1 MTWGPSWVG
10 VPVKRTSQTNIV
22 LLKATQYSQLKN
34 VVTGKGKQNIRNK

>member
-22 LLKATQYSQLKN
+22 AYLYSIVKLKM
-34 VVTGKGKQNIRNK
+34 